1 MAFNKA
7 SNQMLNSGNNT
18 MLNNQAVL
26 QALNKN
32 KYLSNLSSNSSVTI
46 QVSKKL
52 LIKLTYK
59 NSNSK
64 SIYRQDIC

>member
-46 QVSKKL
+46 QVSKS
-52 LIKLTYK
+52 LIKLTLK
-59 NSNSK
+59 
-64 SIYRQDIC
+64 I